1 MIRASNIVKK
11 FGKLTALDN
20 INLSFNKGE
29 SIALIGPNGSGKT
42 TFIKCLLG
50 MVVPDSGLIT
60 VNNLDIKANW
70 KYRSRIGYM
79 AQVGRFPDNMT
90 IAQVIHMMKDIRRPF
105 TRSIDDELVQRFNLG
120 AMMEKRM
127 CTLSGGT
134 RQKVGAC
141 LAFMFQPDILILDE
155 PTAGLDPVSTE
166 ILKAKIT
173 REKANG
179 KLVLITSHVLSEL
192 DEIITE
198 VVYMQEGKLKFHKSF
213 DQLKEDTG
221 ANQLSKA
228 MAHVMQNN

>member
-1 MIRASNIVKK
+1 MIRASNIIKK

-20 INLSFNKGE
+20 INLTLNKGE

-60 VNNLDIKANW
+60 VNNYDIKNDW
-70 KYRSRIGYM
+70 KYRSSIGYM

-90 IAQVIHMMKDIRRPF
+90 IAQVIHMMKDIRKPF
-105 TRSIDDELVQRFNLG
+105 TRNTDDELVQRLNLG
-120 AMMEKRM
+120 AIMEKRM
-127 CTLSGGT
+127 RTLSGGT

-173 REKANG
+173 KEKANG
-179 KLVLITSHVLSEL
+179 KLILITSHVLSEL

-198 VVYMQEGKLKFHKSF
+198 VVYMQEGKVIFHKSF